1 MSFRP
6 MLAGECNI
14 DAIQYPVY
22 VSPKLDGIRCVIR
35 DGKALTRS
43 LKPIPNDHIRNVL
56 ESLNLPDFDGEL
68 LIRSR
73 PGMVTLPNFNAPFN
87 EVSSAVMRKEGT
99 PDFLF
104 AVFDQVMDGTFTM
117 RLNSVYDWL
126 RRNFYWADGCDEY
139 HIESCKPM
147 GQHPNI
153 EYVDHAVVKNR
164 EQLDAHNAMYLE
176 HGFEGTMIRKPDG
189 PYKQGRS
196 TTKEGYLLKLKP
208 FDDGEAVIIGYVEQM
223 SNQNE
228 ATTNALGLT
237 ERSTNAEGMVPAGT
251 LGTLVVR
258 GVGGQFDGVQFEIG
272 TGFTASQ
279 RQQIWDNRPYYTGAM
294 VKFKYQKHG
303 SVDRPRIPV
312 FLAFRYAADL

>member
-43 LKPIPNDHIRNVL
+43 LRPVPNDHIRNVL

-68 LIRSR
+68 LIRSK
-73 PGMVTLPNFNAPFN
+73 PGLALLPNFNAPFN
-87 EVSSAVMRKEGT
+87 EVSSAVMSKEGT

-104 AVFDQVMDGTFTM
+104 AVFDQVMGGAAFTKRLRSAQDWCQWIYQSSSPIPVMVVSHDECDNWNQLSVWNETF
-117 RLNSVYDWL
+117 L
-126 RRNFYWADGCDEY
+126 RY
-139 HIESCKPM
+139 
-147 GQHPNI
+147 
-153 EYVDHAVVKNR
+153 
-164 EQLDAHNAMYLE
+164 
-176 HGFEGTMIRKPDG
+176 GFEGTMIRKPDG

-208 FDDGEAVIIGYVEQM
+208 FDDGEAVIVGYVEQQH
-223 SNQNE
+223 NQNQ

-258 GVGGQFDGVQFEIG
+258 GVRGQFDGVQFEIG
-272 TGFTASQ
+272 TGFTAVQ
-279 RQQIWDNRPYYTGAM
+279 RQAIWNNRPYYEGAI

-312 FLAFRYAADL
+312 FLGFRDSADL

>member
-43 LKPIPNDHIRNVL
+43 LKPIPNDHIRFTL

-87 EVSSAVMRKEGT
+87 EVSSAVMSREGG
-99 PDFLF
+99 PEFLF
-104 AVFDQVMDGTFTM
+104 AVFDQVMNGTFTE
-117 RLNSVYDWL
+117 RLNEVYRWMTHT
-126 RRNFYWADGCDEY
+126 RYNNHDGFFMC
-139 HIESCKPM
+139 H
-147 GQHPNI
+147 HPNI
-153 EYVDHAVVKNR
+153 EYVNHTTVNNR

-228 ATTNALGLT
+228 ATTNALGFT

-272 TGFTASQ
+272 TGFTAAQ

-294 VKFKYQKHG
+294 VKFKFQKHG
-303 SVDRPRIPV
+303 SVERPRIPV
-312 FLAFRYAADL
+312 FLGFRDSADL